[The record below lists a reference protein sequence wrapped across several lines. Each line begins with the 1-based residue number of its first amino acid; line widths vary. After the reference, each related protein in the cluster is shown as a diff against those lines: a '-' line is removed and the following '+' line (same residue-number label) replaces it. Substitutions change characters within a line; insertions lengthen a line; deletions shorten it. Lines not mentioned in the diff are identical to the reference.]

1 MTGRPGR
8 PGPGRRG
15 ATRKLIKPL
24 GAAGLLLSACGAAGQ
39 SAPMAN
45 SPELVGPSVAV
56 EQAWL
61 HERNPLRVR
70 PDLPAAPDSASIT
83 SLDLSYRQPWGAQQ
97 LQAYGRLSGVR
108 YSNQAALNHE
118 PYRVGARWELQSAQQ
133 LGASVSW
140 HRQQEA
146 LEGPVRLDPQT
157 AQRRQQT
164 LEQLGGALQWG
175 TQRRWSLLA
184 DAQHDRLQ
192 PSHPQVWWPGYEQ
205 LTGRLR
211 VQGDIAQ
218 QVFWSLTRRQQEGTQ
233 AAVEAAPAVV
243 PAVDYR
249 LGVWD
254 LEWSWRPKPGQALS
268 LRGSTGQGRRQSQ
281 GSSVS
286 DIQGASAEV
295 HWRPT
300 TPISLQAF
308 VSSDKG
314 QQVWGTQALVEGE
327 GIVLQGA
334 SDVRQARLA
343 LRWELGRRWHV
354 LLSRQLM
361 ERMGEQSW
369 TAHADGKALGSSTP
383 VRWQDRLDRRSL
395 GITWQAHRTVLAQC
409 AIKRESRNGFG
420 ATDPMG
426 TPGSSTLEWSDRQW
440 LCSVRWQP
448 VMAR

>member
-1 MTGRPGR
+1 MTER
-8 PGPGRRG
+8 PGRRG
-15 ATRKLIKPL
+15 PGRGGTTLSLIKPL
-24 GAAGLLLSACGAAGQ
+24 GAVSLLLSACSAAGQ
-39 SAPMAN
+39 LAPMAN

-61 HERNPLRVR
+61 QERNPLRIR

-83 SLDLSYRQPWGAQQ
+83 SLDLSYRQPLGAQQ
-97 LQAYGRLSGVR
+97 LQAFGRISGVR
-108 YSNQAALNHE
+108 YSNQAALDHE
-118 PYRVGARWELQSAQQ
+118 PYRVGIRWELQSAKQ
-133 LGASVSW
+133 LGASLNW

-164 LEQLGGALQWG
+164 LEQFGGALQWG

-218 QVFWSLTRRQQEGTQ
+218 QVFWSITRRQQDGTQ
-233 AAVEAAPAVV
+233 AAVEAATAVG
-243 PAVDYR
+243 PGVDYQ

-295 HWRPT
+295 NWRLT
-300 TPISLQAF
+300 TPISLQAL

-334 SDVRQARLA
+334 NEVRQARLA

-354 LLSRQLM
+354 LLSRHFM

-369 TAHADGKALGSSTP
+369 TASANGKALGSLTP
-383 VRWQDRLDRRSL
+383 FHWQDRLDRSAL
-395 GITWQAHRTVLAQC
+395 GITWQPHRTVLAQC
-409 AIKRESRNGFG
+409 VVKRESRYGVG
-420 ATDPMG
+420 ANDQLG
-426 TPGSSTLEWSDRQW
+426 TSGSSTLEWSDKQW
-440 LCSVRWQP
+440 LCSVRWQA
-448 VMAR
+448 VLAR